1 MTQVSK
7 SAFLAGVAEIAAMK
21 PSYQLGHD
29 GSDGKCDCIGL
40 VIGGIRRAGGKWT
53 GTHGSNY
60 AARNEVEYLLPIE
73 DVGELNVG
81 EVVFKAAMPGGSNYN
96 LPSKYASDP
105 DKRDYYH
112 VGVVTSTAPLEITHC
127 TGPGI
132 VRDTKQGKWNYRGWL
147 RKVSQEGGTM
157 PYTTTNTT
165 TTTATVTAA
174 SGSNVNLRASAST
187 SAALVERVPV
197 GATVTVSEYG
207 DSWCRVSYDGKTGW
221 MMRRYLTL
229 PSDTA
234 NETDTAADTV
244 SIQLPRA
251 LAEQLLQALY
261 EGTGRG

>member
-7 SAFLAGVAEIAAMK
+7 TAFLEAVEEIAAMK
-21 PSYQLGHD
+21 PTYQLGHD
-29 GSDGKCDCIGL
+29 GSDGTCDCIGL

-73 DVGELNVG
+73 DTGELSVG

-112 VGVVTSTAPLEITHC
+112 VGIVTSTAPLEITHC

-132 VRDTKQGKWNYRGWL
+132 VRDVKQGKWNYRGWL
-147 RKVSQEGGTM
+147 RKVSQEGEQTM
-157 PYTTTNTT
+157 PDTNTAIV
-165 TTTATVTAA
+165 TAT

-197 GATVTVSEYG
+197 GASVTVSEYG
-207 DSWCRVSYDGKTGW
+207 DSWCRVSYAGKTGW

-244 SIQLPRA
+244 SIQLPRT